1 MITLFFLGVI
11 LGAIIQGEIPP
22 NTDGNFYE
30 IFVSPWFNLFPVATG
45 MFITVLFGWLAAI
58 YLTGEA
64 KDDEGYYLF
73 AKTSY
78 FFLILLI
85 LSGIGVF
92 LTSEISGIY
101 LFAKF
106 LQSSISIGCVI
117 IFTLLIPLL
126 LRNIKRRNSLMT
138 RFIAELQTASL
149 LRGWFAVQFPV
160 MIFIKGGTNLT
171 IWNSQAPDRTLEFL
185 SFALVV
191 DIVLV
196 LPAFAYLFKIFK
208 FDNGDQD

>member
-1 MITLFFLGVI
+1 
-11 LGAIIQGEIPP
+11 
-22 NTDGNFYE
+22 
-30 IFVSPWFNLFPVATG
+30 
-45 MFITVLFGWLAAI
+45 MFITFLFGWLAAI

-92 LTSEISGIY
+92 LASEISGIY

-138 RFIAELQTASL
+138 RFIAESNRLFTG
-149 LRGWFAVQFPV
+149 R
-160 MIFIKGGTNLT
+160 
-171 IWNSQAPDRTLEFL
+171 
-185 SFALVV
+185 VV
-191 DIVLV
+191 YCSVSRDDI
-196 LPAFAYLFKIFK
+196 Y
-208 FDNGDQD
+208 